1 MTTEKKTAK
10 AAEDYI
16 VNQTKHGKLTGML
29 YSNDIASAFK
39 DGANWAFNEA
49 FRWIPICEKLP
60 PKDEPILIKKEVT
73 GDIDA
78 IRIHVDAPMKF
89 YVLNKITHWRPIN
102 MKESVDVDFEDR
114 LSDMLKS
121 HGYLFPET
129 DKQMDKFEKSMEWL
143 PVPEEMETP
152 DLNYKPGVNVKKA
165 YKAGL
170 KEAFRWHDVSEEVPD
185 QYREVLLKSGDFVY
199 VGHRV
204 IDEQEGFFYWVDGR
218 DDEITDVTHWRPIEQ
233 EDL

>member
-129 DKQMDKFEKSMEWL
+129 DKQMDKFEKSMEVL
-143 PVPEEMETP
+143 PVPEGLETP
-152 DLNYKPGVNVKKA
+152 DLNYKSGVIIKKA

-170 KEAFRWHDVSEEVPD
+170 NEAFRWHDVSEEVPD